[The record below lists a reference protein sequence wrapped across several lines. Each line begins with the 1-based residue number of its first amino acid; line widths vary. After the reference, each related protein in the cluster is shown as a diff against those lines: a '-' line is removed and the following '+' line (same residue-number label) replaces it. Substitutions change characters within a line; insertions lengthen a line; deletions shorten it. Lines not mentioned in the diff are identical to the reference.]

1 MASLPRG
8 GAGCFAS
15 GMTQLDP
22 QTDRRPGPNI

>member
-8 GAGCFAS
+8 GAGCLAS

-22 QTDRRPGPNI
+22 QTDRR

>member
-1 MASLPRG
+1 MASLPGG

-22 QTDRRPGPNI
+22 QT